1 MKHFSAIAVAF
12 LALMAL
18 LQLTR
23 FLLGW
28 EIAVHGVTIPVW
40 FSGIAFG
47 VVGALAAML
56 WWESH
61 QP

>member
-1 MKHFSAIAVAF
+1 
-12 LALMAL
+12 MAL

-61 QP
+61 KP